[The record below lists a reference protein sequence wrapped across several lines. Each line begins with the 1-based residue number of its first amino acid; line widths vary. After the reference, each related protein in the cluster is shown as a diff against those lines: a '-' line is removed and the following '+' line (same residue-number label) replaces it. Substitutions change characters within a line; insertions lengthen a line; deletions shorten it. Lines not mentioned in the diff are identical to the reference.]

1 MASDKKIV
9 ATEGREKIAGTRYT
23 EIRDIISNNSD
34 AKFKDIIG
42 EIAGISSGSYYNYTS
57 ENSPKYGRISLFT
70 AKNLS
75 EFFDLPI
82 GIFDCSEEFSED
94 AKTKMA
100 EIISNKYSLKKVV
113 KNSSDIIETDFL
125 KKLEYASKMEDKTQ
139 KNIIKEALESYFIK
153 PFMNKNHLIN
163 YFYLIEKYKANTNKA
178 NKKNNI
184 NIKRQMEGKNKAFMY
199 CLAYD
204 DLIMQYIR
212 DGEIINFEN
221 GIEFKWP
228 NELEY
233 SSHGGTYPHFMDIV
247 LSLYDGNYC
256 YDVNSYDCLDELD
269 NFYDMLE
276 LEESDVISMSKRISG
291 GLDEIKNIEWY
302 KQLLE
307 ISEEEILEKP
317 TQKFTIDDFV
327 YSSIFNEYDTEP
339 KKMLYLFFEKIKSE
353 GLEIYIQL
361 RMNNVFTIYANE
373 NVGNR
378 LAVVSVYK
386 DSIKVSSMYDYNS
399 WCLSIEEIDNNLIK
413 EIVEKYNNQPKRK
426 NMKFDRHKNCFYED

>member
-9 ATEGREKIAGTRYT
+9 ATEGREIIAGTRYA

-75 EFFDLPI
+75 EFFNLPI

-94 AKTKMA
+94 VKTKMA
-100 EIISNKYSLKKVV
+100 EIISNKYSLKKVA
-113 KNSSDIIETDFL
+113 KNSSDIIEMELL

-139 KNIIKEALESYFIK
+139 KDVMQKALESYFIR
-153 PFMNKNHLIN
+153 PFRNKNHLIN
-163 YFYLIEKYKANTNKA
+163 YFYLIEKYKENINKS
-178 NKKNNI
+178 NKKINI
-184 NIKRQMEGKNKAFMY
+184 NERKQKEAKNKAFMY

-212 DGEIINFEN
+212 DGEIINFKN
-221 GIEFKWP
+221 DMEFKWP

-233 SSHGGTYPHFMDIV
+233 HSNGITYPHFMEVV
-247 LSLYDGNYC
+247 LSLYGNYN
-256 YDVNSYDCLDELD
+256 YSFNDYDCLDELST
-269 NFYDMLE
+269 FYDMLE
-276 LEESDVISMSKRISG
+276 IEESDVISISKHIFRG
-291 GLDEIKNIEWY
+291 MNEIRDIEWY

-317 TQKFTIDDFV
+317 IQKFTIDDFIQ
-327 YSSIFNEYDTEP
+327 SSIFSEYNTEP

-353 GLEIYIQL
+353 GLEIHIQL

-378 LAVVSVYK
+378 LAVVSVYE
-386 DSIKVSSMYDYNS
+386 DSIKVSKMYDFS
-399 WCLSIEEIDNNLIK
+399 DWHRETVEEIDSALIK

-426 NMKFDRHKNCFYED
+426 NMKFDNNQNCFY